1 VVVVVVLSTAAV
13 ASEMVG
19 VVLSVD
25 AVSAAAVD
33 TAEVLA
39 ATDSLDESPPALQLA
54 TMPHIPMTKMERR
67 RMMTTSLLT
76 GDSSLS
82 VR

>member
-1 VVVVVVLSTAAV
+1 VVVVVVLPTAAV

-25 AVSAAAVD
+25 VVSVAVVG

-39 ATDSLDESPPALQLA
+39 GTDSLDESPPALQLA
-54 TMPHIPMTKMERR
+54 IMPHIPMTKMERR
-67 RMMTTSLLT
+67 RMMTTSFQT
-76 GDSSLS
+76 GDASLS